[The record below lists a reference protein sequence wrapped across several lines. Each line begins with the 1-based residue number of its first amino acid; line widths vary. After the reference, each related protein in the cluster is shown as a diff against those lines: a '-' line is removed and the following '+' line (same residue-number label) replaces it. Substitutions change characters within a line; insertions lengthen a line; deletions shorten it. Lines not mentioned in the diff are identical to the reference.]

1 MDEPQNFRKF
11 ELIDPTSLKPG
22 RAEHEFLTGGEGK
35 AINYRQPRYRVQD
48 LLNEVHHLNPRVI
61 SDLFEGELV
70 DFAITGASC
79 LTDADAP
86 VISGQVVDKIWIMV
100 GDDTYYTGSA
110 RVVHVTPALGE
121 AARNR
126 AQVGLQLLDGVMDI
140 DRVRRVKSDAEV
152 AAEMRKTRV
161 ILARQDVSERYKRCV
176 ADFLYV
182 VQKFRYILSRQE
194 HDLERVSYDA
204 RGEMERET
212 LQTAWDNFRITIGET
227 QQNLEDLTKNHY
239 FDREFQEIHRQF
251 TLPLVT
257 PHVVSAP
264 VLYHA
269 WAKPL
274 GYAGDHVLMS
284 YIYEKRWEGAS
295 LFGKLMHRYG
305 VEHPM
310 SETVR
315 RRRDLLIERISKAV
329 EGHGAGDGETPCRVL
344 SLGSGPA
351 REVADFARDY
361 RGKVPVHFTLVDQ
374 DNSALGF
381 ANRHI
386 SPLVVRADTRIQVQY
401 LYLAFA
407 QLLRNKDLFHSLPE
421 VDLVYCSGLFDYLS
435 TGKAK
440 MLMNRLMAKVAPGGH
455 LVVGNFSSP
464 PPAAWTTT
472 YLLDWNLRYRTLA
485 EMEELATEVAD
496 QCETTEVVTEATG
509 MCYFVVVRKK
519 RDG

>member
-1 MDEPQNFRKF
+1 MTASQNFRKF
-11 ELIDPTSLKPG
+11 ELIDPTSLQTGKG
-22 RAEHEFLTGGEGK
+22 EHEFLTGGEGK

-48 LLNEVHHLNPRVI
+48 LLDEVHHLNPRVI

-79 LTDADAP
+79 LSDAKAA
-86 VISGQVVDKIWIMV
+86 VAEGLLVEKIWIMIA
-100 GDDTYYTGSA
+100 DEAYYSGPA
-110 RVVHVTPALGE
+110 RVVHVTPIRKEGSPDRLLL
-121 AARNR
+121 
-126 AQVGLQLLDGVMDI
+126 GLQLVDGVMDI
-140 DRVRRVKSDAEV
+140 DRIRRVKADAEV

-161 ILARQDVSERYKRCV
+161 ILARQDVSAAYKQSV

-182 VQKFRYILSRQE
+182 VHRFRYILSRQE
-194 HDLERVSYDA
+194 NELERVSYDA
-204 RGEMERET
+204 RAEAELEV
-212 LQTAWDNFRITIGET
+212 LSTAWENFKITIAGPQEK
-227 QQNLEDLTKNHY
+227 LEELTMNDY
-239 FDREFQEIHRQF
+239 FDREFQEIHRQY

-284 YIYEKRWEGAS
+284 YIYEKKWEGS
-295 LFGKLMHRYG
+295 HLFARLMHRYG

-315 RRRDLLIERISKAV
+315 CRRDMLLDHISTTVERTTEIDPT
-329 EGHGAGDGETPCRVL
+329 GPCRVL

-351 REVADFARDY
+351 RELVDFAAQY
-361 RGKVPVHFTLVDQ
+361 EGAKPVQFTLVDQ

-381 ANRHI
+381 ANRQI
-386 SPLVVRADTRIQVQY
+386 SPLTVRTGSQIQVQY

-407 QLLRNKDLFHSLPE
+407 QLLRDKDLFESLPDA
-421 VDLVYCSGLFDYLS
+421 DLIYCSGLFDYLS
-435 TGKAK
+435 AGKAK
-440 MLMNRLMAKVAPGGH
+440 MLMNRLIAKVSPGGH
-455 LVVGNFSSP
+455 LLIGNFASP

-472 YLLDWNLRYRTLA
+472 YLLDWNLRYRTRA
-485 EMEELATEVAD
+485 EMQELIDEVKEHID
-496 QCETTEVVTEATG
+496 EGEVVMDSSEG
-509 MCYFVVVRKK
+509 CYFSVLRKK
-519 RDG
+519 IDG